1 MTVDEGD
8 LNLDIRDA
16 VNFLLSPP
24 RAACYRAADKSTADA
39 TYVVYDM
46 DLELYDPY
54 TPAAHSTVTNN
65 SRLIAAE
72 AGLYTVKTHVS
83 WAANST
89 GSRSVMLR
97 KNAAGSSVGGTL
109 IIDTSTLPSAGAAG
123 FLGLTVDTQLN
134 ANDYIEVF
142 TKQTSGGALNVLN
155 GFGNTFL
162 EFLWVSKL

>member
-1 MTVDEGD
+1 
-8 LNLDIRDA
+8 
-16 VNFLLSPP
+16 
-24 RAACYRAADKSTADA
+24 
-39 TYVVYDM
+39 
-46 DLELYDPY
+46 
-54 TPAAHSTVTNN
+54 
-65 SRLIAAE
+65 
-72 AGLYTVKTHVS
+72 
-83 WAANST
+83 
-89 GSRSVMLR
+89 MLR

-109 IIDTSTLPSAGAAG
+109 IIDTSTLPSAGNAG